1 MENDGRFVTT
11 SEAARMLG
19 MSHNHV
25 LKTARHA
32 LHERGGP
39 GRPNYYWRYKIVAM
53 DRARRRN
60 MCTICGDQPAKS
72 AGHATCGHPRCV
84 AQHRVTY
91 KPNPKARP
99 PAKKPQ
105 ELIKPPLTETE
116 RIAQTWREL
125 ATIPHESRAIIT
137 AHRHRVNIATVMGVI
152 ARAR

>member
-32 LHERGGP
+32 LHQRGGP

-60 MCTICGDQPAKS
+60 MCRICGDQPAKS

-84 AQHRVTY
+84 AQHRIRY
-91 KPNPKARP
+91 KPKTRP
-99 PAKKPQ
+99 RTQAKMTDQ
-105 ELIKPPLTETE
+105 VEKPPLTETE

-125 ATIPHESRAIIT
+125 ATMPPESRAFIT
-137 AHRHRVNIATVMGVI
+137 AQRHRVNIATVMGVI
-152 ARAR
+152 ARAA